1 MTTTD
6 IKHTDGATHANREQ
20 RIDRPRH
27 TDRFRET
34 GGRR

>member
-1 MTTTD
+1 MSTD
-6 IKHTDGATHANREQ
+6 IKHADRATYTNRKQ
-20 RIDRPRH
+20 RIDRARH